1 MIKYP
6 RVYVQPRDAIDCNQ
20 LQSLLQNVEARN
32 PQVIQVGVL
41 QEVLL
46 NLDKPIAWL
55 NLHEKYIEE
64 DPTVSVNE
72 LSRQLKLWQLN

>member
-20 LQSLLQNVEARN
+20 LQSLFAGNM
-32 PQVIQVGVL
+32 VIYFGPIRAGCLVN
-41 QEVLL
+41 VLL
-46 NLDKPIAWL
+46 NIGLPSVYVGVE
-55 NLHEKYIEE
+55 EKFFDD

-72 LSRQLKLWQLN
+72 LARQLKLWQLN